1 MRVEKLRARS
11 REAKLWDQVSVT
23 PFTSGENSATFLK
36 FSVPQFSQL

>member
-1 MRVEKLRARS
+1 MRVVKS
-11 REAKLWDQVSVT
+11 KIQGGKLWDQVSVP